1 MESGNAI
8 STPLLLQEP
17 LFLLDS
23 QCPLEAMHGFHW
35 MRSLPSQ
42 FSMPIM
48 SCCPILPSP
57 GQSNF
62 LAQTPLYLVTI
73 QQLLVMQYFQRK
85 YFGRFTT
92 PSLSDFRS
100 VVFIKGGAHRN
111 YFSGTNFYLQIFI
124 ENRTASHAE
133 YCSKHRDK
141 YHVAMNQTEPHPQVA
156 NQEQDKTYWRIIR

>member
-85 YFGRFTT
+85 YFILDVS
-92 PSLSDFRS
+92 PPLAWVISEVL
-100 VVFIKGGAHRN
+100 
-111 YFSGTNFYLQIFI
+111 FSSRVEPIETILVGQISIYKYLL
-124 ENRTASHAE
+124 RT
-133 YCSKHRDK
+133 
-141 YHVAMNQTEPHPQVA
+141 VPHPILSIAASTEINTTLQWTRQ
-156 NQEQDKTYWRIIR
+156 NPILK